1 MIEGTRLRMVALLQ
15 QAPEATI
22 DELAQALDMAAAT
35 VRRHL
40 DILQRD
46 RLVSYR
52 VVRHKPGRPQHAYY
66 LTDEGH
72 EALPKRYQHLLH
84 WILESLSASGAGAP
98 PTSREHDVEALLG
111 GIANRIAE
119 PYRDRF
125 QGKSIPDRV
134 AVLQE
139 LLETEQFAPS
149 VERGE
154 GTLKTHLLNCPFRGI
169 AMENPVVCAL
179 DRQIIS
185 LVLGSDATA
194 EERINRNHHH
204 CIYIAPI

>member
-1 MIEGTRLRMVALLQ
+1 MEGTRLRMVALLQ

-72 EALPKRYQHLLH
+72 EALPKRYQNLLH
-84 WILESLSASGAGAP
+84 WILESLTSSDTGASP
-98 PTSREHDVEALLG
+98 SSRDHSVELLLVD
-111 GIANRIAE
+111 IANRIAE
-119 PYRDRF
+119 PYRERF

-139 LLETEQFAPS
+139 MLETEQFAPS
-149 VERGE
+149 LEKGA
-154 GTLKTHLLNCPFRGI
+154 GTLKMHLLNCPYRGI

-179 DRQIIS
+179 DRQLIS
-185 LVLGSDATA
+185 LVLGSDASS
-194 EERINRNHHH
+194 EERINRNDHH
-204 CIYIAPI
+204 CIYTVPV

>member
-1 MIEGTRLRMVALLQ
+1 MEGTRHRMVALLQ

-72 EALPKRYQHLLH
+72 EALPKRYQNLLH
-84 WILESLSASGAGAP
+84 WILQSLTSSDTGASP
-98 PTSREHDVEALLG
+98 SSLDQSVELLLAD
-111 GIANRIAE
+111 IANRIAE
-119 PYRDRF
+119 PYRERF
-125 QGKSIPDRV
+125 QGRSIPDRV

-139 LLETEQFAPS
+139 MLETEQFAPS
-149 VERGE
+149 VEEGA
-154 GTLKTHLLNCPFRGI
+154 GTLKMHLLNCPYRGI
-169 AMENPVVCAL
+169 AMENSVVCAL
-179 DRQIIS
+179 DRQLIS
-185 LVLGSDATA
+185 LVMGSDASP

-204 CIYIAPI
+204 CIYTVPV

>member
-1 MIEGTRLRMVALLQ
+1 MEGTRHRMVALLQ

-72 EALPKRYQHLLH
+72 ESLPKRYQNLLH
-84 WILESLSASGAGAP
+84 WILQSLTSSDTGASP
-98 PTSREHDVEALLG
+98 SSLDQSVELLLAD
-111 GIANRIAE
+111 IANRIAE
-119 PYRDRF
+119 PYRERF
-125 QGKSIPDRV
+125 EGRSIPDRV

-139 LLETEQFAPS
+139 MLETEQFAPS
-149 VERGE
+149 VEEGA
-154 GTLKTHLLNCPFRGI
+154 GTLKMHLLNCPYRGI
-169 AMENPVVCAL
+169 AMENSVVCAL
-179 DRQIIS
+179 DRQLIS
-185 LVLGSDATA
+185 LVMGSDASP

-204 CIYIAPI
+204 CIYTVPV